1 MTADAIT
8 ESGHADANDIR
19 IRYRIDGADGPW
31 IMLAHALGVDHQM
44 WDSIAH
50 RLASRHRVLRYDAR
64 GHGGTTAP
72 HGAYTLFQMADDA
85 AGLLDALSIP
95 QVHFVGLSMGGMV
108 AQILG
113 VRHPQRLLSLTLC
126 DTVCHTPVAAH
137 AMWDDRIGQVEAH
150 GMAGIVEP
158 TLQRWLTT
166 PFREAH
172 PEVAARIRALLLAT
186 PPQGYVGACLAIKAL
201 DTRDALPRIACP
213 ALVVVGEDDAGA
225 PPDVARAIAGSL
237 PNARLK
243 VMPHAAHLA
252 PSNRR
257 RPSSP
262 IWTSSSGTRDA
273 AVSARRPEAS
283 PHAIELQAPRT
294 RRAVHR
300 SDGGCALASF
310 GAEAE
315 RSCYAIATGVT
326 HWTSRLRTLWPIIK
340 PKG

>member
-8 ESGHADANDIR
+8 ESGHADTNGIR

-31 IMLAHALGVDHQM
+31 IMLAHALGVDLQM

-50 RLASRHRVLRYDAR
+50 RLSRRHRVLRYDAR

-85 AGLLDALSIP
+85 AGLLDALSIA

-126 DTVCHTPVAAH
+126 DTVCHTPIAAH
-137 AMWDDRIGQVEAH
+137 PMWDERIGQVEAH

-166 PFREAH
+166 PFREAR
-172 PEVAARIRALLLAT
+172 PEVAARVRALLLAT
-186 PPQGYVGACLAIKAL
+186 APHGYVGACLAIKAL
-201 DTRDALPRIACP
+201 DTRDALLRIACP
-213 ALVVVGEDDAGA
+213 TLVVVGEDDTGA
-225 PPDVARAIAGSL
+225 PVDVARTIAEGI

-243 VMPHAAHLA
+243 VLPRAAHLA
-252 PSNRR
+252 PIEQEEAFLTDLDEFLGHAGCGSQC
-257 RPSSP
+257 
-262 IWTSSSGTRDA
+262 GT
-273 AVSARRPEAS
+273 P
-283 PHAIELQAPRT
+283 
-294 RRAVHR
+294 
-300 SDGGCALASF
+300 
-310 GAEAE
+310 
-315 RSCYAIATGVT
+315 
-326 HWTSRLRTLWPIIK
+326 
-340 PKG
+340 

>member
-186 PPQGYVGACLAIKAL
+186 RRKAMSAP
-201 DTRDALPRIACP
+201 ALPSKRSTRAMRCRALP
-213 ALVVVGEDDAGA
+213 A
-225 PPDVARAIAGSL
+225 
-237 PNARLK
+237 
-243 VMPHAAHLA
+243 
-252 PSNRR
+252 
-257 RPSSP
+257 RPSWWSAK
-262 IWTSSSGTRDA
+262 TMR
-273 AVSARRPEAS
+273 ARRPTSRARSPEAC
-283 PHAIELQAPRT
+283 RT
-294 RRAVHR
+294 RV
-300 SDGGCALASF
+300 
-310 GAEAE
+310 
-315 RSCYAIATGVT
+315 
-326 HWTSRLRTLWPIIK
+326 
-340 PKG
+340 